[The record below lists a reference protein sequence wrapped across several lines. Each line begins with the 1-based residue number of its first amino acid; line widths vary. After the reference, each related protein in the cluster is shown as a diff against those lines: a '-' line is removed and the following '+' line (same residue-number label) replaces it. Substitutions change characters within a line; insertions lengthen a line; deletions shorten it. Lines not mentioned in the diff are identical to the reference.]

1 MNFVRSEREITEE
14 IRGNSLSFTPERK
27 RYIDEQLSLKVY
39 KILLFEMGP
48 VYRQFLTPA
57 RKEELFEKCKRITDY
72 TEGLFQIRVMEYSDL
87 RYAME
92 NDKRLILVGF
102 PAKNSIFALIDDDAR
117 FVGVYIPMAP
127 RQLVINQK
135 IDKAIYNLKRFFEC
149 KCKGSILTKEV
160 EKTLVDFLWAQQYPY
175 VVPDIKIIA
184 SKNKLEGD
192 YYKKVL
198 WRNAVVQIKMDNNV
212 AFYHVN

>member
-14 IRGNSLSFTPERK
+14 IRGERLSLTPEQM
-27 RYIDEQLSLKVY
+27 RYNDEQLSLKLY
-39 KILLFEMGP
+39 KIILKEMGEA
-48 VYRQFLTPA
+48 YRKFLTPV

-117 FVGVYIPMAP
+117 FVGVYLPMSK
-127 RQLVINQK
+127 RQRAISEK
-135 IDKAIYNLKRFFEC
+135 IEKAIYKLKSFFEY
-149 KCKGSILTKEV
+149 KGSILTKEI
-160 EKTLVDFLWAQQYPY
+160 EKTLIDFLWKQQYPS
-175 VVPDIKIIA
+175 VIPDIKIIG
-184 SKNKLEGD
+184 SKNNLKGHYEEIKLCQN
-192 YYKKVL
+192 VI
-198 WRNAVVQIKMDNNV
+198 VQIKMDNYAV
-212 AFYHVN
+212 YYHVN